1 MSITT
6 HVSEKNQ
13 ATILQNLREKYGVEP
28 GDEVV

>member
-13 ATILQNLREKYGVEP
+13 ATIPQNLREKYGVEP